1 MEVEGD
7 RRNGRWVGVLA
18 GRCGQLGCHAG
29 GGRRSAFDSALPGSS
44 IVLVLGSGSI
54 FYRGQRWKGENEHEH
69 DNEHDWG
76 TPKPPPPPP
85 VAFLPFRQMD
95 SEQCDVRWGDPA
107 DPARLPKGGRSDLGE
122 FLPGFKTQA
131 SDIFII
137 EPVGNILGF

>member
-1 MEVEGD
+1 VEVEGVGGTG
-7 RRNGRWVGVLA
+7 RRVGVLA
-18 GRCGQLGCHAG
+18 GRRRQAGCHAG
-29 GGRRSAFDSALPGSS
+29 ALRAAYLFNRPGAWARSL
-44 IVLVLGSGSI
+44 IVVNDGKTRTSTSTI
-54 FYRGQRWKGENEHEH
+54 TSTIGEDPSH
-69 DNEHDWG
+69 
-76 TPKPPPPPP
+76 PPPPP

-95 SEQCDVRWGDPA
+95 SQQCDVRWGDPA